1 MISLGTQNGLLAL
14 LAYTGV
20 RNIPDQD
27 LKEETS
33 TGRFEKTLVVYS
45 VKEAIHV
52 SSTLHHNI
60 IL

>member
-14 LAYTGV
+14 LAYMGV
-20 RNIPDQD
+20 GNIPDQD
-27 LKEETS
+27 LKEETIN
-33 TGRFEKTLVVYS
+33 GRFEKNILVVCF
-45 VKEAIHV
+45 VKEAI